1 MKIDRFTK
9 VVLLAIGVFLGIIAL
24 NPWFQPNSV
33 YATQQPNLG
42 VEILGQAAIQR
53 NMFVSV
59 TFIDTRNGD
68 MWTYVGRDEDWN
80 ITYVGTFTEP
90 GKPFVFKEELM
101 KK

>member
-1 MKIDRFTK
+1 MKIDRFIK
-9 VVLLAIGVFLGIIAL
+9 AVLLAIGVFLGIIAL
-24 NPWFQPNSV
+24 NPWFQPDSV
-33 YATQQPNLG
+33 SAAPQQNLG
-42 VEILGQAAIQR
+42 VEILSREAILP

-68 MWTYVGRDEDWN
+68 MWTYVGRNEDWK